1 MLVLTQTQTQ
11 TQTQAEA
18 EAQAQAKAQTH
29 VWQQL
34 VRTQH
39 LIHVVHSNCLV
50 YVKRVK
56 EVLESDREANV
67 ATKKGKTKE
76 QLKN

>member
-1 MLVLTQTQTQ
+1 MLVLTQ

-56 EVLESDREANV
+56 EVL
-67 ATKKGKTKE
+67 
-76 QLKN
+76 